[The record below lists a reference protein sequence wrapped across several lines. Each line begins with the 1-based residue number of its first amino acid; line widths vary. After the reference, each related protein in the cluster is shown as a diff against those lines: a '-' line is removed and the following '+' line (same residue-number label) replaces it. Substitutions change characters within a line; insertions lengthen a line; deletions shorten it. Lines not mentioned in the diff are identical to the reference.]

1 MASWD
6 TAATQNVSQII
17 AGSGVTLSPP
27 YGQGIVTISA
37 AGGSGGVTSLIAGT
51 NITLSPTNGL
61 GNVTINAS
69 GGGGGGGFISTAT
82 SQLDMTSYPVLT
94 SSITGLSSINGRAY
108 PNWVSTATSRLDM
121 TTYPI
126 FVSTLNVTN
135 NLNMNSSNVT
145 NLNSI
150 ASINSSQQNSPL
162 NYPFFGTGL
171 TPGAIWG
178 RMCSTPTGVF
188 IGVQA
193 NKTTPGYIV
202 RGGTIPA
209 WTVVTGA
216 GKLLWTGI
224 TSRSLTS
231 AWACVYGGQI
241 YRSTNNAVSFP
252 VTVGSP
258 SLNWTGIC
266 SSENDVLKCV
276 ACATGGGIY
285 YTADGGTTWTIT
297 NASPSLAWGGIAM
310 ANDLTYVV
318 AFTDT
323 QVYYCT
329 DGTGTTWNLVPG
341 QPTLPVGST
350 WSDVAL
356 NSFSSN
362 LFWITTS
369 ASVAYR
375 VTISTSTWSV
385 LTVPGTCVA
394 MTPGYQAQGVVV
406 GDALTGK
413 LSYSYFAGAP
423 YNAFTQTYTVTGGS
437 WASVAVTTLVPTT
450 TTPTGRQTN
459 IAGGLTNGSAYSWVS
474 GTINMSAGR
483 NITITTGDILTT
495 NANTASMTTAYGMSI
510 INNVSSPITISNLY
524 GQPINLQTN
533 TLQYS
538 SPASSNVYVRQPF
551 IQWGTAT
558 GSGGSGTVVV
568 TIPQAYT
575 TSSSY
580 VVQVTMMDAPTAE
593 LYATPTATT
602 SFTIGWTSAG
612 TGTQTIMWTTFGN

>member
-27 YGQGIVTISA
+27 YGKGIVTISA

-69 GGGGGGGFISTAT
+69 GGGGGGSWISTAT
-82 SQLDMTSYPVLT
+82 SQLDMGSYPILT
-94 SSITGLSSINGRAY
+94 SSITGLSSINGLAY
-108 PNWVSTATSRLDM
+108 PSWVSTATS
-121 TTYPI
+121 P
-126 FVSTLNVTN
+126 
-135 NLNMNSSNVT
+135 LNMNNSNVT
-145 NLNSI
+145 NFVSLG
-150 ASINSSQQNSPL
+150 SINSSQQNSPL
-162 NYPFFGTGL
+162 NYPFIGTGQ
-171 TPGAIWG
+171 TAGVTWG
-178 RMCSTPTGVF
+178 RMCATPTGVF

-193 NKTTPGYIV
+193 NKTTAGYIV
-202 RGGTIPA
+202 RGGTTPA

-216 GKLLWTGI
+216 GRLLWTGI

-252 VTVGSP
+252 VTAGSP

-276 ACATGGGIY
+276 ACANGGGIY

-329 DGTGTTWNLVPG
+329 DGTGTIWNLVPG
-341 QPTLPVGST
+341 QPTLTGGNT

-406 GDALTGK
+406 GDAITGK
-413 LSYSYFAGAP
+413 LSYSTFAGAP
-423 YNAFTQTYTVTGGS
+423 NNAFTQTYTVTGGS
-437 WASVAVTTLVPTT
+437 WTCVAVNTLVPTT
-450 TTPTGRQTN
+450 ATPTARQTSV
-459 IAGGLTNGSAYSWVS
+459 AGGLTSGSVYSWVS
-474 GTINMSAGR
+474 GNVSITAGKDT
-483 NITITTGDILTT
+483 TITTANTLTT
-495 NANTASMTTAYGMSI
+495 IANTASMSTDYGLSI
-510 INNVSSPITISNLY
+510 INNVSSPITIGNIY
-524 GQPINLQTN
+524 GQPINFRTN

-551 IQWGTAT
+551 VQWGTAT
-558 GSGGSGTVVV
+558 GSGVSGTVVV

-580 VVQVTMMDAPTAE
+580 VVQVTMRDAPTAQ
-593 LYATPTATT
+593 LYATPTATN

-612 TGTQTIMWTTFGN
+612 SGTQTIMWTSFGN

>member
-6 TAATQNVSQII
+6 TSATQNVTQLI
-17 AGSGVTLSPP
+17 AGSGVALSPLS
-27 YGQGIVTISA
+27 GQGIVTVSA
-37 AGGSGGVTSLIAGT
+37 TGGGGGGVTALVAGS
-51 NITLSPTNGL
+51 NITLSPTSGL
-61 GNVTINAS
+61 GTVTINAS
-69 GGGGGGGFISTAT
+69 GGGGGFISTAT
-82 SQLDMTSYPVLT
+82 SRLDMTSYPILT
-94 SSITGLSSINGRAY
+94 SSITGLSSVNGLAY
-108 PNWVSTATSRLDM
+108 PSWVSTATSPLSM
-121 TTYPI
+121 NNSNI
-126 FVSTLNVTN
+126 TN
-135 NLNMNSSNVT
+135 FTSM
-145 NLNSI
+145 

-162 NYPFFGTGL
+162 NFPYVGVGPTAGVT
-171 TPGAIWG
+171 WG
-178 RMCSTPTGVF
+178 RICSTPTGVF
-188 IGVQA
+188 IGLQA
-193 NKTTPGYIV
+193 NQTTSGYIV
-202 RGGTIPA
+202 RGGTTPT

-216 GKLLWTGI
+216 GRLLWTGI

-341 QPTLPVGST
+341 QPTLSGGST

-375 VTISTSTWSV
+375 VSISTSTWSV

-406 GDALTGK
+406 GNALTGR
-413 LSYSYFAGAP
+413 LSYSYFAGAAS
-423 YNAFTQTYTVTGGS
+423 NAFTQSYTVTGGA
-437 WASVAVTTLVPTT
+437 WTGVAVTTLVPTT

-459 IAGGLTNGSAYSWVS
+459 ICGGLTNGSVYSWVS
-474 GTINMSAGR
+474 GTINMTAGR
-483 NITITTGDILTT
+483 NIAITTGDILTT

-538 SPASSNVYVRQPF
+538 SPASSNVYVQQPF
-551 IQWGTAT
+551 VQWGTAT
-558 GSGGSGTVVV
+558 GSGVSGTVVV
-568 TIPQAYT
+568 TTPQAYT

-580 VVQVTMMDAPTAE
+580 VAQVTMRDAPTAQ
-593 LYATPTATT
+593 LYATPTASN

-612 TGTQTIMWTTFGN
+612 SGTQTIMWTTFGN